1 MSLILPVYL
10 SRDTNYPIHL
20 PILPRFSFLSHVSL
34 FFSLHFFMF
43 IITTFH
49 KLCSTYIA
57 SHHSHPASPSIA
69 NHYFLSHRSLHFFSR
84 TSLTTFYL
92 SSLFSNLFHFLYYHL
107 LSYLLI
113 YSDPSS
119 PPSDPFPFIP
129 SRLSLPSCH
138 FSLSP
143 FPLLPSLLSHPS
155 DPFPISSLLPL
166 PSCPFPSVPSHLSL
180 PFCPLPLIPLYPFH
194 PFPPSLPPPS

>member
-1 MSLILPVYL
+1 
-10 SRDTNYPIHL
+10 
-20 PILPRFSFLSHVSL
+20 
-34 FFSLHFFMF
+34 MF
-43 IITTFH
+43 IIPTFR

-69 NHYFLSHRSLHFFSR
+69 NYYFLSHLSLLFFSH
-84 TSLTTFYL
+84 TSLITFYL
-92 SSLFSNLFHFLYYHL
+92 SSLFSNLSHFLYYHL

-113 YSDPSS
+113 YSDPPR

-129 SRLSLPSCH
+129 SRLSLPLYSFSLIPSPLFLLADSFPFIPSRLSLRSCH

-155 DPFPISSLLPL
+155 DQFPLA
-166 PSCPFPSVPSHLSL
+166 
-180 PFCPLPLIPLYPFH
+180 
-194 PFPPSLPPPS
+194 PSL